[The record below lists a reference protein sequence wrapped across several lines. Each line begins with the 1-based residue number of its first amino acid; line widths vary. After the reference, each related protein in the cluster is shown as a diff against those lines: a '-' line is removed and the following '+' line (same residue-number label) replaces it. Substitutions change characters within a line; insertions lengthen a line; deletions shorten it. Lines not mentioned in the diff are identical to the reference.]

1 MTTLDQHPVIAA
13 FRAEHPIVA
22 DLLDRIYAQNVD
34 SINSLNVAAIE
45 NALQRIEQSQGPRFD
60 RNAAVAYLRCLFDS
74 MAGEFPVAERNIGD
88 FVALGYF
95 THAGN
100 VPTSADWN
108 ACDQAGREDD
118 VTAIVGQIPQDQQR
132 RILSQALYYL
142 MPSLLDVIHDND
154 PFQTTKD

>member
-1 MTTLDQHPVIAA
+1 MTALDQYPVIAA

-22 DLLDRIYAQNVD
+22 DFLDRIYAQHVD

-45 NALQRIEQSQGPRFD
+45 QALQQIEQSQGPRFD
-60 RNAAVAYLRCLFDS
+60 RAAAVAYLRCLFDS

-100 VPTSADWN
+100 VPTSTDWN
-108 ACDQAGREDD
+108 ACDQVGREDD
-118 VTAIVGQIPQDQQR
+118 VTAIVDRIPEDQQR

-142 MPSLLDVIHDND
+142 MPSLLDVIHAND
-154 PFQTTKD
+154 PFKTTKD